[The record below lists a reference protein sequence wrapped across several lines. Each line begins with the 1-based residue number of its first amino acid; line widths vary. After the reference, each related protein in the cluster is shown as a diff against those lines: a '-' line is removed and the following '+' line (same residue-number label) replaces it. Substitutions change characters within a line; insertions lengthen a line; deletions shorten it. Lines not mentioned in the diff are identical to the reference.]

1 MKVTPPIKTAIGVWI
16 YLGVP
21 ITLIA
26 LPQNFFEV
34 GGGSIC
40 LIKHFFG
47 IECYGCGLTRA
58 FQHAIHLDFIGAIE
72 FNQLICVVF
81 PLLIY
86 VWIKGIVQLV
96 NDVILIFRGICL
108 NLKY

>member
-1 MKVTPPIKTAIGVWI
+1 MKVTRPLKTVIGVLI

-21 ITLIA
+21 ITLII
-26 LPQNFFEV
+26 LPQTFFEV

-40 LIKHFFG
+40 LIKYFFR

-58 FQHAIHLDFIGAIE
+58 LQHAIHLDFIGAIE
-72 FNQLICVVF
+72 FNQLIFVVF

-86 VWIKGIVQLV
+86 VWIIGIVQLV
-96 NDVILIFRGICL
+96 NDVILIFRGID
-108 NLKY
+108 KV

>member
-1 MKVTPPIKTAIGVWI
+1 MKVTPPIKTAIGVLI

-26 LPQNFFEV
+26 LPQIFFEV

-58 FQHAIHLDFIGAIE
+58 LQHAIHLDFIGAIE
-72 FNQLICVVF
+72 FNPLICVVF
-81 PLLIY
+81 PFLLYI
-86 VWIKGIVQLV
+86 WIKRIVQLV
-96 NDVILIFRGICL
+96 NDVILILRGVF
-108 NLKY
+108 

>member
-1 MKVTPPIKTAIGVWI
+1 MKVTGPIKIAIGVLI

-26 LPQNFFEV
+26 LPQTFFEI
-34 GGGSIC
+34 GGNSIC
-40 LIKHFFG
+40 LFKYFVG

-58 FQHAIHLDFIGAIE
+58 FQHAIHLDLIGAIE
-72 FNQLICVVF
+72 FNQLICIVF

-96 NDVILIFRGICL
+96 NDVILIFRGIC
-108 NLKY
+108 